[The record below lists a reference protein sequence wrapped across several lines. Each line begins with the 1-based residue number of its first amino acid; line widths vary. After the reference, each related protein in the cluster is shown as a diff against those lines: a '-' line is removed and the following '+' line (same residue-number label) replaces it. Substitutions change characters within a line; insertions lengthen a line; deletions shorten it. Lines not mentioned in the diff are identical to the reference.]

1 MSLDFLKNWFD
12 LSYWFNSYPGPLAG
26 VFLSFVWWFVILA
39 LVASLGLWGWRRF
52 GRGDKLTEQIIG
64 RVFSFTLTMAIL
76 VGVTLFFSQTET
88 PVLGSRFWF
97 LLWLVVGAIWLARLL
112 VYLLRT
118 VPKQKKQRAS
128 RQAQTKYLS

>member
-1 MSLDFLKNWFD
+1 MSLDFLTNWFD

-26 VFLSFVWWFVILA
+26 VFLSLIWWFIVLA
-39 LVASLGLWGWRRF
+39 AAASLGLWCWRRL
-52 GRGDKLTEQIIG
+52 GSQDKIIKQIIS
-64 RVFSFTLTMAIL
+64 RAFNFTLTMAIL

-97 LLWLVVGAIWLARLL
+97 LLWLVVGAMWLARLL

-118 VPKQKKQRAS
+118 VPKQKEQRAG
-128 RQAQTKYLS
+128 RQARTKYLP